1 MPAEASR
8 GISLPNMKSDPIF
21 WERGREKEEKYFIKK
36 HLTPVWVPPLCC
48 LSLRSHIS
56 SQLWDHKLPIDYLI
70 MLIRFAVIKR
80 VIEVSGPSARVDRA
94 YVDARRCQ
102 GKHRSPSVTWVI
114 WGLMSSRK
122 LIILMEGARASLN
135 AKLAHI
141 CRYILMEMYQRIH
154 LRMVFRSIDCMGTL
168 AVVGITGLVKMLLHV
183 GWRMAPVHGA
193 VWCCG

>member
-1 MPAEASR
+1 MTYWITLAEASR

-94 YVDARRCQ
+94 CLDARRCQ
-102 GKHRSPSVTWVI
+102 GERRSLGGTGVSLRPRVIEEVDSTNGRSGSVVECQTGTRLHLHSYGDVSETDTFKD
-114 WGLMSSRK
+114 GL
-122 LIILMEGARASLN
+122 
-135 AKLAHI
+135 
-141 CRYILMEMYQRIH
+141 
-154 LRMVFRSIDCMGTL
+154 
-168 AVVGITGLVKMLLHV
+168 
-183 GWRMAPVHGA
+183 PV
-193 VWCCG
+193 

>member
-8 GISLPNMKSDPIF
+8 GISLPNMKSYPIF

-36 HLTPVWVPPLCC
+36 HLTPVWVPPLCG

-94 YVDARRCQ
+94 CLDARRCQ
-102 GKHRSPSVTWVI
+102 GEQRSPSGTRVSLRHRVI
-114 WGLMSSRK
+114 EEVDSTNGGSGGFIECQTGTHLQIHSYGDVSKNTFKDGL
-122 LIILMEGARASLN
+122 
-135 AKLAHI
+135 
-141 CRYILMEMYQRIH
+141 
-154 LRMVFRSIDCMGTL
+154 
-168 AVVGITGLVKMLLHV
+168 
-183 GWRMAPVHGA
+183 PV
-193 VWCCG
+193 

>member
-1 MPAEASR
+1 MTYWVTAAEASR

-94 YVDARRCQ
+94 CLDARRCQ
-102 GKHRSPSVTWVI
+102 GDLSQAQAVTEWV
-114 WGLMSSRK
+114 WGFVQSRK
-122 LIILMEGARASLN
+122 LIVLMEGVGASTECQTGTHLQ
-135 AKLAHI
+135 
-141 CRYILMEMYQRIH
+141 ILSYGDRW
-154 LRMVFRSIDCMGTL
+154 T
-168 AVVGITGLVKMLLHV
+168 
-183 GWRMAPVHGA
+183 
-193 VWCCG
+193 